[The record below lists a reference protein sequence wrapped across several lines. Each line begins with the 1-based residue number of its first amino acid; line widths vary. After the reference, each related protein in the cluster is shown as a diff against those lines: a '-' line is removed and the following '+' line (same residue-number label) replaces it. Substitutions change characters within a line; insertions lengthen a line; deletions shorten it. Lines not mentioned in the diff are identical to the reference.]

1 MSLMEHEA
9 DYLTVFGVMALF
21 MAGLLAA
28 LVLTPHSGEVEPT
41 DTMLMPP
48 PRDIPLL
55 TAEAKA
61 DAMNTG
67 YAVFKVGTMTYVVEN
82 LPEKYL

>member
-1 MSLMEHEA
+1 
-9 DYLTVFGVMALF
+9 MALF
-21 MAGLLAA
+21 MAGLLAG
-28 LVLTPHSGEVEPT
+28 LVMVPHSVEAKPT

-48 PRDIPLL
+48 PSDIPLL
-55 TAEAKA
+55 TTEAKA
-61 DAMNTG
+61 EARNTG